1 MFDISFSELLIVIF
15 AVILFISPKNIPS
28 IARTSGKMLKKS
40 KSFMADIKEEIER
53 EGKFKE
59 LKKIQKEIKK
69 RSYKPWISLKHFFI
83 ISRSLGGP

>member
-1 MFDISFSELLIVIF
+1 MFDISFSELLLVIF
-15 AVILFISPKNIPS
+15 ALILFISPKNILS
-28 IARTSGKMLKKS
+28 VARAAGRIVKKS

-69 RSYKPWISLKHFFI
+69 RSYKP
-83 ISRSLGGP
+83 

>member
-15 AVILFISPKNIPS
+15 TAILFIPSKNIPT
-28 IARTSGKMLKKS
+28 IARTFGKMLKKS

-69 RSYKPWISLKHFFI
+69 RSNKS
-83 ISRSLGGP
+83 

>member
-15 AVILFISPKNIPS
+15 TAILFIPSKNIPT
-28 IARTSGKMLKKS
+28 IARAFGKMLKKS

-69 RSYKPWISLKHFFI
+69 SSIKS
-83 ISRSLGGP
+83 

>member
-1 MFDISFSELLIVIF
+1 MFDISFSELLIVMF

-28 IARTSGKMLKKS
+28 IARSAGRMLKKS
-40 KSFMADIKEEIER
+40 KSLMADIKEEIER

-69 RSYKPWISLKHFFI
+69 RSYKP
-83 ISRSLGGP
+83 

>member
-15 AVILFISPKNIPS
+15 VLIIFISPKNIPL
-28 IARTSGKMLKKS
+28 IARAAGRMLNRS
-40 KSFMADIKEEIER
+40 KSFMGDIKEEIER

-69 RSYKPWISLKHFFI
+69 RSYKPLIFLKHFFI
-83 ISRSLGGP
+83 ISRSLDGL

>member
-15 AVILFISPKNIPS
+15 TAILFIPSKNIPT
-28 IARTSGKMLKKS
+28 IARTFGKMLKKS

-69 RSYKPWISLKHFFI
+69 RSIKS
-83 ISRSLGGP
+83 

>member
-15 AVILFISPKNIPS
+15 TAILFIPSKNIPK
-28 IARTSGKMLKKS
+28 IARAFGKMLKKS

-69 RSYKPWISLKHFFI
+69 RSNKS
-83 ISRSLGGP
+83 

>member
-15 AVILFISPKNIPS
+15 AAILIIPPKKIPI
-28 IARTSGKMLKKS
+28 IAKTFGRTLKKS

-69 RSYKPWISLKHFFI
+69 RSIKS
-83 ISRSLGGP
+83 